1 MEAQEVTRYKLVFFV
16 TESHKETVKSALFS
30 KGAGQYQGY
39 DSCAWESLGK
49 GQFRPL
55 EGSEPFQGQTNKI
68 EKVDEYRVEML
79 CLRQHIKTIL
89 QTLIEVHPYE
99 VPAYEVWPVQS
110 LDDF

>member
-16 TESHKETVKSALFS
+16 PESHKETVKSALFS

-39 DSCAWESLGK
+39 DCCAWESLGK

>member
-16 TESHKETVKSALFS
+16 PESHKETVKSALFS
-30 KGAGQYQGY
+30 KGACQYQGY

>member
-16 TESHKETVKSALFS
+16 PESHKETVKSALFS

-99 VPAYEVWPVQS
+99 VPAYEAWPVQS